1 VTLVGVAARNVLRN
15 KFRSILTI
23 VGISVA
29 VLTFVLIR
37 TVLYSWTSASDYAQK
52 DRLVTRNKVTFVMG
66 LPKRYITDLREHVP
80 GVKIATFANWF
91 GGKDPKHEHEFFGT
105 FAVDDNY
112 FDVYNECTIPD
123 DQMASWKGDKQG
135 VIIGDV
141 LAKKLG
147 WKVGDKVTLQ
157 SSIYPGES
165 DGAWAF
171 HVSGIYTTTAR
182 SVDRSTLLF
191 HWQYLNDGLPEARRD
206 QIGWIVARVAQGVS
220 SADLSVSV
228 DKHFEGEDIQTL
240 SQDERSFNAS
250 FLAGISAILDALRIV
265 SFIILVIMA
274 LILGNTIAINVHKQT
289 QKYGVLRAI
298 GFRPG
303 HVVTF
308 IVGESIVTALLG
320 GALGLLM
327 SYPMIEKGMGRWL
340 EENMGNFF
348 PYFRIAAKDAVLALG
363 LTVLLGLAA
372 GLIPALGASRL
383 KVTEALRRVA

>member
-1 VTLVGVAARNVLRN
+1 MTLVGVAARNVLRN

-66 LPKRYITDLREHVP
+66 LPKRYISDVREHVP

-112 FDVYNECTIPD
+112 FDVFNECTIPD
-123 DQMASWKGDKQG
+123 DQMAAWKGDKQG

-147 WKVGDKVTLQ
+147 WKVGDKVTLD
-157 SSIYPGES
+157 SSIYPGEN
-165 DGAWAF
+165 GGGWAF

-191 HWQYLNDGLPEARRD
+191 HWAYLNDGLPEARRD
-206 QIGWIVARVAQGVS
+206 QIGWIVARVASGVS

-274 LILGNTIAINVHKQT
+274 LILGNTIAMGVRERT
-289 QKYGVLRAI
+289 QEYGVLRAI

-363 LTVLLGLAA
+363 LTILLGLAA
-372 GLIPALGASRL
+372 GFIPALGASRL